1 MKSFNLFHSSVFLKV
16 IFVISAAIIFFIAGV
31 TFKHIVV
38 LKKSSTWVTNSF
50 RINLELEKLASYLKD
65 AETGQ
70 RGYLI
75 SKDERFLE
83 PYFKSKLLI
92 KNSIKTVTYLSS
104 NSRTQQS
111 NLKKL
116 LLFIN
121 KKQNLMSKSIY
132 LMKQDSVDYDQIN
145 KNLYIGKGIMDT
157 VRFKIDDMI
166 AVEKNLLQRRQ
177 KDYENTMNYT
187 PLFIYLT
194 LLITLILITI
204 SFVRMNSD
212 LITLKKANNTLMIAN
227 EANSL
232 AEIVG
237 GFGSW
242 QNNLET
248 GKMIFSDN
256 IFRLLSAEPQSFEAN
271 EEALRVFV
279 HPDDVEL
286 VAESTKN
293 SFNNQLLVP
302 YTYRIIRKDGQIR
315 HLRALERIV
324 KNETKDK
331 IYIGTITDVTDEVFA
346 NKYMEERNA
355 ELEANN
361 KELTAFNYIASHDLQ
376 EPLRKIETFISR
388 LIEKDFTSLSQTGQE
403 YLTKIQSSTNR
414 MRILIDDLLQFSR
427 TNKTEKVFE
436 VTDLNLLLENAKQE
450 LAQNI
455 EDKNATIESNVLP
468 YLNVIPFQVQQLF
481 TNLIGNSIKYSKE
494 NVAPIIKI
502 SSSMVVAQND
512 VLLPRNKNKFHKITI
527 KDNGI
532 GFNQEYADRIFVLF
546 SRLHNKN
553 EYTGTG
559 IGLAICKKI
568 VENHKG
574 YIFAKGQINEG
585 ATFTVY
591 LPIT

>member
-1 MKSFNLFHSSVFLKV
+1 
-16 IFVISAAIIFFIAGV
+16 
-31 TFKHIVV
+31 
-38 LKKSSTWVTNSF
+38 
-50 RINLELEKLASYLKD
+50 
-65 AETGQ
+65 
-70 RGYLI
+70 
-75 SKDERFLE
+75 
-83 PYFKSKLLI
+83 
-92 KNSIKTVTYLSS
+92 
-104 NSRTQQS
+104 
-111 NLKKL
+111 
-116 LLFIN
+116 
-121 KKQNLMSKSIY
+121 
-132 LMKQDSVDYDQIN
+132 
-145 KNLYIGKGIMDT
+145 
-157 VRFKIDDMI
+157 
-166 AVEKNLLQRRQ
+166 
-177 KDYENTMNYT
+177 
-187 PLFIYLT
+187 
-194 LLITLILITI
+194 
-204 SFVRMNSD
+204 
-212 LITLKKANNTLMIAN
+212 
-227 EANSL
+227 
-232 AEIVG
+232 
-237 GFGSW
+237 
-242 QNNLET
+242 
-248 GKMIFSDN
+248 
-256 IFRLLSAEPQSFEAN
+256 
-271 EEALRVFV
+271 
-279 HPDDVEL
+279 
-286 VAESTKN
+286 
-293 SFNNQLLVP
+293 
-302 YTYRIIRKDGQIR
+302 
-315 HLRALERIV
+315 
-324 KNETKDK
+324 
-331 IYIGTITDVTDEVFA
+331 
-346 NKYMEERNA
+346 
-355 ELEANN
+355 
-361 KELTAFNYIASHDLQ
+361 
-376 EPLRKIETFISR
+376 
-388 LIEKDFTSLSQTGQE
+388 
-403 YLTKIQSSTNR
+403 R